1 MDDKSLESGRVARW
15 IALLVLLLIPHF
27 AFAACADEA
36 KSIKEAVDEWAG
48 DSALLKAQYDKASAL
63 LQKDDKCA
71 LAMAQLSRIVRKAGY
86 LKGDQFRP
94 ESLAKSKTLALQ
106 AVQLDPDCYLCQWE
120 LAHVYLYLSDAPEFN
135 ATLIQVRNAEKTPLH
150 RVYTQALEANF
161 YRFVN
166 KDYAKAAQL
175 AEAIQGDE
183 EIYIHL
189 YKVEIQ
195 QHAYRKLGKL
205 ELAEAT
211 YQEQIKLQPTAWVY
225 GDYAAFLTGS
235 LKQHDK
241 AITYAR
247 KSLALMD
254 YPLGHVKL
262 SSALSNKAY
271 DLIKAGDLKGS
282 IPLNEEAYKEN
293 QDNHFASNNLGYVYR
308 EMALKGADSW
318 ETHMEYKEKSVDWYG
333 KTLSSDP
340 KNDYARREL
349 EGIKLW
355 KVK

>member
-1 MDDKSLESGRVARW
+1 MDDKSLESGWVARW

-106 AVQLDPDCYLCQWE
+106 AVQLDADCYLCQWE

-175 AEAIQGDE
+175 AEAIQGD
-183 EIYIHL
+183 
-189 YKVEIQ
+189 
-195 QHAYRKLGKL
+195 
-205 ELAEAT
+205 
-211 YQEQIKLQPTAWVY
+211 
-225 GDYAAFLTGS
+225 
-235 LKQHDK
+235 
-241 AITYAR
+241 
-247 KSLALMD
+247 
-254 YPLGHVKL
+254 
-262 SSALSNKAY
+262 
-271 DLIKAGDLKGS
+271 
-282 IPLNEEAYKEN
+282 
-293 QDNHFASNNLGYVYR
+293 
-308 EMALKGADSW
+308 
-318 ETHMEYKEKSVDWYG
+318 
-333 KTLSSDP
+333 
-340 KNDYARREL
+340 
-349 EGIKLW
+349 
-355 KVK
+355 